1 MFKFQIWVGFMID
14 TQPIFIKGVQPKGKY
29 AVEGVTFKVRTED
42 QRLPACD
49 AA

>member
-1 MFKFQIWVGFMID
+1 MID
-14 TQPIFIKGVQPKGKY
+14 TQPIFIKGVQPKGPY
-29 AVEGVTFKVRTED
+29 AIEGVTFKVLTEN